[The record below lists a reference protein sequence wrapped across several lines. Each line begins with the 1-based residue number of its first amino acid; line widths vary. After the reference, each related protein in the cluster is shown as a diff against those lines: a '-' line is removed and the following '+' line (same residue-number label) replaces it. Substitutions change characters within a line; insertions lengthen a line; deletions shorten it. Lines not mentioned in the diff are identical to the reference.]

1 MADETNQSPPTS
13 ESEFQAFSKRAD
25 QEAASDTSEKTRA
38 GVDDRSSEIA
48 ASLKEFGID
57 TGRMAEAANEHVSDL
72 QQMMIDEVRAR
83 PLQALCWAATAG
95 LVVGLLW
102 AR

>member
-1 MADETNQSPPTS
+1 MAEQTNQSPPPS
-13 ESEFQAFSKRAD
+13 DSEFQAFSKRAD
-25 QEAASDTSEKTRA
+25 QEAASNTSEKDQA
-38 GVDDRSSEIA
+38 GGDDRSSEITA
-48 ASLKEFGID
+48 NLKEFGID
-57 TGRMAEAANEHVSDL
+57 ADRMIEAANEHVGDL

-102 AR
+102 SR

>member
-1 MADETNQSPPTS
+1 MADQTS
-13 ESEFQAFSKRAD
+13 SSTSDSEFQTFSRRAD
-25 QEAASDTSEKTRA
+25 QEAPHDASEATRR
-38 GVDDRSSEIA
+38 GDDRSGELA
-48 ASLKEFGID
+48 ANLKEFGID
-57 TGRMAEAANEHVSDL
+57 TDRMAEAANEHVSDL

-83 PLQALCWAATAG
+83 PLRAVCWAATAG